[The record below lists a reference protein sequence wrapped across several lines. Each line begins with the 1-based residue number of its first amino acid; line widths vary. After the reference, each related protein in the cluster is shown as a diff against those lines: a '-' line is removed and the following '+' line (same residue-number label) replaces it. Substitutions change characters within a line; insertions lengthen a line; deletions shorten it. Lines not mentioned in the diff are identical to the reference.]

1 MGQTPIYEQLRG
13 ERLIADVPATGDD
26 PQRFRP
32 RCPDHQVQ
40 ELTAPQTSTIGHIR
54 RISQQATDHLP
65 R

>member
-1 MGQTPIYEQLRG
+1 MTRNGAITTPANTICSPPR
-13 ERLIADVPATGDD
+13 
-26 PQRFRP
+26 RFRP